1 MWKLWTERQRCRKNS
16 PKKATEVQN
25 CQNHRPHCWKVLFR
39 HSFTEESSQIPWIQ
53 NIVNFKTSLTGKVP
67 PNSTFLQVQ
76 VKMVPKKSEAL
87 PIDPFLFTVSWSVA
101 RGRHWDNF
109 LSSEVKFSFGVA
121 KCNAMQCKGSQSL
134 LKDLQQA
141 KLYFLRTA
149 TPPPTYE
156 EHIEYKAFS
165 QEALI

>member
-25 CQNHRPHCWKVLFR
+25 CQNHRPHCWKVLLR
-39 HSFTEESSQIPWIQ
+39 HSFTEESSQMPWIQ
-53 NIVNFKTSLTGKVP
+53 NIVYFKTSLTGKVP
-67 PNSTFLQVQ
+67 PNSTLLQVQ
-76 VKMVPKKSEAL
+76 VKMVPKKAEAPSNSSFLVHSQLKRGKRPTLRQL
-87 PIDPFLFTVSWSVA
+87 PII
-101 RGRHWDNF
+101 RGKIQLW
-109 LSSEVKFSFGVA
+109 G
-121 KCNAMQCKGSQSL
+121 CQMQCKGSQSL
-134 LKDLQQA
+134 LKDLQQT